1 MQMPLYIRDE
11 DVNALAD
18 QVKII
23 TGAQSKTEAVR
34 AALQAQLEAI
44 VKKKPLIE
52 RVRDLQAKAD
62 EIGEVDPNFD
72 MKKFTDDM
80 WSDA

>member
-1 MQMPLYIRDE
+1 MPLYIRDE